1 MDTYQ
6 PEHNEEDLDDVG
18 VGHGDE
24 TSEKGVAQGDDGGHD
39 DGDLLV
45 DVEDDLERGAEGT
58 EDGGRPEDLGDCG
71 RKCLGLVN
79 SIVRMTYSEDLVLTW
94 RAPHLPYF

>member
-1 MDTYQ
+1 MDTHQ
-6 PEHNEEDLDDVG
+6 PEHDEEDLDDVG

-24 TSEKGVAQGDDGGHD
+24 TPEERVAQGDYGGHD

-58 EDGGRPEDLGDCG
+58 KDGGRPEDLGDG
-71 RKCLGLVN
+71 GWKCLRLIN
-79 SIVRMTYSEDLVLTW
+79 S
-94 RAPHLPYF
+94 

>member
-24 TSEKGVAQGDDGGHD
+24 APEKGVAQGDDGGHD

-45 DVEDDLERGAEGT
+45 DVEDNLERGA
-58 EDGGRPEDLGDCG
+58 
-71 RKCLGLVN
+71 
-79 SIVRMTYSEDLVLTW
+79 
-94 RAPHLPYF
+94 